1 MKIEV
6 FLLQERTRARWE
18 KKVLIDLL
26 EEEKEE
32 EQREV
37 LKLKIE
43 DKVNIISSIDYL
55 LQQARKN
62 LWRK

>member
-1 MKIEV
+1 MEIQV
-6 FLLQERTRARWE
+6 FLLQERTRVRCE

-26 EEEKEE
+26 DETSEE
-32 EQREV
+32 EQKEI

-55 LQQARKN
+55 LEQNRKRI
-62 LWRK
+62 WMK

>member
-1 MKIEV
+1 MEIQV

-18 KKVLIDLL
+18 KKVLIELL
-26 EEEKEE
+26 EDEKEE
-32 EQREV
+32 EQREI

-55 LQQARKN
+55 IEQNRRR
-62 LWRK
+62 LWNR